1 MPVTKPAP
9 MPNASPDLAVF
20 YEHPAWFAPLFAS
33 LERAGIAHVA
43 IPATGHGFDP
53 AEQHPPAPVV
63 FNRIAMSSFLRAAE
77 HPIFYA
83 QALFAH
89 WEGLGARVIN
99 GGRALATDAS
109 KARQLA
115 LIHRLGLAAPATR
128 VVHARADLPAA
139 AAAIGF
145 PLVVKADIGGAGAG
159 IVRYDSMGALEAAI
173 ADGTVPAGIN
183 GVTLVQDYVPRRGG
197 RITRVETLGGRFLY
211 ALDIE
216 SSGDTFDL
224 CPADACAVGRPPVT
238 MTRAD
243 PPPALVA
250 AAERIVEAAGI
261 DVGGVEYLIDDRDG
275 TARFYDINALSNFVA
290 NPNEVLGWDPHDR
303 LTAWLRGLIEQTRK
317 AA

>member
-1 MPVTKPAP
+1 M
-9 MPNASPDLAVF
+9 NHPDLAVF
-20 YEHPAWFAPLFAS
+20 YEHPAWFAPLFAA
-33 LERAGIAHVA
+33 LDRAGITYAPIA
-43 IPATGHGFDP
+43 AAGHRFDP
-53 AEQHPPAPVV
+53 AASAAPAPLV

-99 GGRALATDAS
+99 GSAALAIDAS

-115 LIHRLGLAAPATR
+115 LIHRLGLAAPATC
-128 VVHARADLPAA
+128 VVHSRADLVAA

-159 IVRYDSMGALEAAI
+159 IVRYDTMAQLHAAI
-173 ADGTVPAGIN
+173 DAGTVPAGIN
-183 GVTLVQDYVPRRGG
+183 GVTLVQDYVPRRAG
-197 RITRVETLGGRFLY
+197 RITRVETLGGRYLY
-211 ALDIE
+211 ALDIV
-216 SSGDTFDL
+216 SDGDTFDL
-224 CPADACAVGRPPVT
+224 CPADACAVGRPPVA
-238 MTRAD
+238 MVRAD
-243 PPPALVA
+243 PPAELIA
-250 AAERIVEAAGI
+250 AAEAIVQAAGI

-290 NPNEVLGWDPHDR
+290 NPLDVLGWDPHDR
-303 LTAWLRGLIEQTRK
+303 LTAWLGRIIDQTRK